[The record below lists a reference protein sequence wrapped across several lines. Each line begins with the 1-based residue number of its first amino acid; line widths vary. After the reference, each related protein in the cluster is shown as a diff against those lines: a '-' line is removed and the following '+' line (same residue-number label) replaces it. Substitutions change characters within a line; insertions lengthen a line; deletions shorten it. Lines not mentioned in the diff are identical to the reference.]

1 MTKRIYY
8 EDSHQKEFSAFV
20 TACENEKD
28 YWRICLDQTAFFP
41 EGGGQNGDSGF
52 LNQAEIFDT
61 QEDQGIIWHYSKCPL
76 DPGTEVTGRIDWT
89 KRFSRM
95 QQHTG
100 EHIVSGLIHAR
111 FGYDNVGFHLGDQDV
126 TLDFN
131 GPVSRDELS
140 QIEEAANAVV
150 FSNLPVQI
158 SLPSREELVSLK
170 YRSKI
175 EIEGQVRI
183 VTIPEVDVCA
193 CCAPHVKYTGEIG
206 LIRLTNVQSHR
217 GGVRINLL
225 AGDRALRDSREK
237 EAAVRAVSVLL
248 SAKENKI
255 PQAVERLKQ
264 EAFELKGRLMQL
276 NLAYIQDKA
285 AAVPV
290 GTENPVFFETDL
302 DMDTCREFVNLLT
315 DRCHGTVCV
324 FSGNGTGDW
333 RYILGSRTRDTRQ
346 LCRYLNQTFQG
357 KGGGK
362 PEMVQGSLKGKKT
375 DILTAISSFR
385 QN

>member
-20 TACENEKD
+20 TACENGKD

-61 QEDQGIIWHYSKCPL
+61 REDQGIIWHYSKCPL
-76 DPGTEVTGRIDWT
+76 EPGTEVTGRIDWT

-131 GPVSRDELS
+131 GPVSREELS

-183 VTIPEVDVCA
+183 VTIPGVDVCA

-285 AAVPV
+285 AAVAV
-290 GTENPVFFETDL
+290 GTENPVFFETAL

-324 FSGNGTGDW
+324 FSGNGTDDW

>member
-61 QEDQGIIWHYSKCPL
+61 QEDQGVIWHYSKCPL

-111 FGYDNVGFHLGDQDV
+111 LGYDNVGFHLGDQDV

-183 VTIPEVDVCA
+183 VTIPGVDVCA

-324 FSGNGTGDW
+324 FSGNGSDDW

>member
-61 QEDQGIIWHYSKCPL
+61 QEDQGVIWHYSKCPL
-76 DPGTEVTGRIDWT
+76 EPGTEVTGRIDWT

-183 VTIPEVDVCA
+183 VTIPGVDVCA

-324 FSGNGTGDW
+324 FSGNGTDDW

>member
-61 QEDQGIIWHYSKCPL
+61 QEDQGVIWHYSKCPL

-183 VTIPEVDVCA
+183 VTIPGVDVCA

-324 FSGNGTGDW
+324 FSGNGADDW

>member
-20 TACENEKD
+20 TACENGKD

-61 QEDQGIIWHYSKCPL
+61 REDQGIIWHYSKCPL
-76 DPGTEVTGRIDWT
+76 EPGTEVTGRIDWT

-131 GPVSRDELS
+131 GPVSREELS

-175 EIEGQVRI
+175 EIEG
-183 VTIPEVDVCA
+183 
-193 CCAPHVKYTGEIG
+193 
-206 LIRLTNVQSHR
+206 
-217 GGVRINLL
+217 
-225 AGDRALRDSREK
+225 
-237 EAAVRAVSVLL
+237 
-248 SAKENKI
+248 
-255 PQAVERLKQ
+255 
-264 EAFELKGRLMQL
+264 
-276 NLAYIQDKA
+276 
-285 AAVPV
+285 
-290 GTENPVFFETDL
+290 
-302 DMDTCREFVNLLT
+302 
-315 DRCHGTVCV
+315 
-324 FSGNGTGDW
+324 
-333 RYILGSRTRDTRQ
+333 
-346 LCRYLNQTFQG
+346 
-357 KGGGK
+357 
-362 PEMVQGSLKGKKT
+362 
-375 DILTAISSFR
+375 
-385 QN
+385 

>member
-183 VTIPEVDVCA
+183 VTIPGVDVCA

-324 FSGNGTGDW
+324 FSGNGSDDW

>member
-140 QIEEAANAVV
+140 QIEETANAVV

-183 VTIPEVDVCA
+183 VTIPGVDVCA

-324 FSGNGTGDW
+324 FSGNGSDDW

>member
-183 VTIPEVDVCA
+183 VTIPGVDVCA

-324 FSGNGTGDW
+324 FSGNGADDW
-333 RYILGSRTRDTRQ
+333 RYILGSRTWDTRQ

>member
-76 DPGTEVTGRIDWT
+76 DPGTEITGRIDWT

-183 VTIPEVDVCA
+183 VTIPGVDVCA

-324 FSGNGTGDW
+324 FSGNGTDDW

>member
-8 EDSHQKEFSAFV
+8 EDSHQKDFSAFV

-61 QEDQGIIWHYSKCPL
+61 REDQGVIWHYSRCPL
-76 DPGTEVTGRIDWT
+76 EPGTEVTGKIDWA

-140 QIEEAANAVV
+140 QIEEAANAAV

-158 SLPSREELVSLK
+158 SLPSREELASLE

-183 VTIPEVDVCA
+183 VTIPGIDVCA

-225 AGDRALRDSREK
+225 AGDRALRDCREK

-264 EAFELKGRLMQL
+264 ETFELKGRLMQL
-276 NLAYIQDKA
+276 NLSRIQDKA
-285 AAVPV
+285 AAVPD

-324 FSGNGTGDW
+324 FSGDDTDNW
-333 RYILGSRTRDTRQ
+333 RYILGSRTGDTRQ

-375 DILTAISSFR
+375 DILTSISSFL

>member
-61 QEDQGIIWHYSKCPL
+61 QEDQGIIWHYSKSPL

-183 VTIPEVDVCA
+183 VTIPGVDVCA

-324 FSGNGTGDW
+324 FSGNGTDDW

>member
-61 QEDQGIIWHYSKCPL
+61 QEDQGVIWHYSKCPL

-183 VTIPEVDVCA
+183 VTIPGVDVCA

-324 FSGNGTGDW
+324 FSGNGTDDW

>member
-183 VTIPEVDVCA
+183 VTIPGVDVCA

-324 FSGNGTGDW
+324 FSGNGTDDW